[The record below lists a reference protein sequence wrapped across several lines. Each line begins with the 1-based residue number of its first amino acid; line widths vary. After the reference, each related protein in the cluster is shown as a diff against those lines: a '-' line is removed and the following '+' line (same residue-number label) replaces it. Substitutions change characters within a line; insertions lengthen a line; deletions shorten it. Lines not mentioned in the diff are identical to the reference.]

1 MGGAKRLIARVG
13 SYRRRVDST
22 GQNDWFQNI
31 PKALFVQ
38 YYRFLVKIEI
48 NGIAH
53 LLNHKALIIAINHKT
68 GVDPI
73 AVQSVLKRRIFF
85 ATDGLWFQHWFGR
98 FFYGKLCDGIP
109 VYNGQ
114 GVENLPGMRRCLEL
128 LHKGFTIG
136 FFPEG
141 TLVRDKTIGEI
152 RDGAAYLSIKS
163 GAPIVPV
170 YIHAPIMGP
179 YPGDV
184 VGSASIYEGIISV
197 FGNLFHKITISI
209 GEPLFPEAVHNQP
222 EPTEAVIN
230 KINQKLYDR
239 FLKLANIK
247 N

>member
-1 MGGAKRLIARVG
+1 MNVSNHPTTREK
-13 SYRRRVDST
+13 
-22 GQNDWFQNI
+22 DWFENI
-31 PKALFVQ
+31 PKAICVQ
-38 YYRFLVKIEI
+38 FYRFLVKIKI
-48 NGIAH
+48 NGICH
-53 LLNHKALIIAINHKT
+53 LLNHRALIIAINHKT

-73 AVQSVLKRRIFF
+73 AVQAVVKRRIFF
-85 ATDGLWFQHWFGR
+85 ATDGLWFKNWFGR
-98 FFYGKLCDGIP
+98 LFYGKLCDGIP

-209 GEPLFPEAVHNQP
+209 GDPLFPEAVPNQP

-230 KINQKLYDR
+230 KINKKLFDR
-239 FLKLANIK
+239 FLTLARNK

>member
-1 MGGAKRLIARVG
+1 MSGTKRLIA
-13 SYRRRVDST
+13 

-31 PKALFVQ
+31 PKAFFIQ
-38 YYRFLVKIEI
+38 SYRLLVKLKI
-48 NGIAH
+48 NGKAH
-53 LLNHKALIIAINHKT
+53 LLNHRALIIAINHKT
-68 GVDPI
+68 GVDPLAI
-73 AVQSVLKRRIFF
+73 QAVVKRRIFF
-85 ATDGLWFQHWFGR
+85 ATDGLWFKNWFGR

-114 GVENLPGMRRCLEL
+114 GIENLPGMRRCLEL

-141 TLVRDKTIGEI
+141 TLIRDKTIGEI

-170 YIHAPIMGP
+170 YIHAPIMGS

-184 VGSASIYEGIISV
+184 VGSASIYEGVISV